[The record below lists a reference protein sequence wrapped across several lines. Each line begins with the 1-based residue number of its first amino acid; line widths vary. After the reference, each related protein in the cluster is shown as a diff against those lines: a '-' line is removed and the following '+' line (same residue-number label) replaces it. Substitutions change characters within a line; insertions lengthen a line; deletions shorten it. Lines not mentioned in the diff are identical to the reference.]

1 MRYVVLL
8 FVALMLGPVIEASA
22 KGVDGGNAPGGAEVK
37 GKWYNPD
44 QGGVQDCCTA
54 DADIRAIDLGLESD
68 NSDIVTEAE
77 DALLKQLRG
86 QNAR

>member
-1 MRYVVLL
+1 MRYAVLL
-8 FVALMLGPVIEASA
+8 IAALFLGPVIEASA
-22 KGVDGGNAPGGAEVK
+22 KGFDGGNAPGGGEVK
-37 GKWYNPD
+37 GKWYNQD

-54 DADIRAIDLGLESD
+54 DADVRAIDLGLDSD

>member
-1 MRYVVLL
+1 MRYAVLL

-22 KGVDGGNAPGGAEVK
+22 KGFDGANAHGGMEVK

-86 QNAR
+86 QNGR